1 MIRTTLF
8 ALALTTSAAAFA
20 QAGAIQSIPRAK
32 VVANA
37 EAEFKEVD
45 ANKDGQM
52 TRAEIET
59 FQLNSIM
66 AAAAARNK
74 AMFGELD
81 TDKNGQLS
89 ATEFARLSSGKPK
102 VDASGVLSID
112 TNKDGKI
119 STEEYRAPMLAM
131 FNSVDSNKD
140 GTISAQERS
149 QAQAKR
155 TNQRKK

>member
-20 QAGAIQSIPRAK
+20 QAGAVQSIPRAK

-45 ANKDGQM
+45 VNKDGQM

-89 ATEFARLSSGKPK
+89 ATEVARLSSGKPK

-112 TNKDGKI
+112 TNKDGK
-119 STEEYRAPMLAM
+119 SSLAEDRSATLATFTQM
-131 FNSVDSNKD
+131 DANKD
-140 GTISAQERS
+140 GTETTAEVSAVLQ
-149 QAQAKR
+149 
-155 TNQRKK
+155 KK